1 MAKVKL
7 LLDEDVQLDL
17 ASALRK
23 RGYEAIHVQEL
34 GRKGRNDREQIE
46 YAVEQASCMFTFNVK
61 DFVLLHND
69 YVISEKEHFG
79 IIVSP
84 QLPIG
89 EALRRLLALLQRSSY
104 ESIKNVLE
112 FL

>member
-7 LLDEDVQLDL
+7 LLDEDVHLGL

-23 RGYEAIHVQEL
+23 RGYDAVHVQEL
-34 GRKGRNDREQIE
+34 ARTGRSDREQME
-46 YAVEQASCMFTFNVK
+46 YAIAQESCIFTFNVK

-69 YVISEKEHFG
+69 YAINEREHFG
-79 IIVSP
+79 IIVSS

-89 EALRRLLALLQRSSY
+89 EALRRLLAMLQRSSLD
-104 ESIKNVLE
+104 SMKNILE
-112 FL
+112 FI

>member
-1 MAKVKL
+1 MVKVKL
-7 LLDEDVQLDL
+7 LIDEDVHLEL

-23 RGYEAIHVQEL
+23 RGYDAIHVQEL
-34 GRKGRNDREQIE
+34 ARKGLSDREQIA
-46 YAVEQASCMFTFNVK
+46 YAVEQESCIFTFNVK

-69 YVISEKEHFG
+69 YVINERDHFG
-79 IIVSP
+79 IIVAS

-89 EALRRLLALLQRSSY
+89 EALRRLLALLQRSSE
-104 ESIKNVLE
+104 ESMRNMLE

>member
-1 MAKVKL
+1 MKL
-7 LLDEDVQLDL
+7 LMCKSWVE
-17 ASALRK
+17 
-23 RGYEAIHVQEL
+23 RGEAIANKLSMQLSRV
-34 GRKGRNDREQIE
+34 
-46 YAVEQASCMFTFNVK
+46 ASCMFTFNVK

-89 EALRRLLALLQRSSY
+89 EALRRLLALLQRSSH

>member
-7 LLDEDVQLDL
+7 MLDEDVHLEL

-23 RGYEAIHVQEL
+23 RGYDAIHVQEL
-34 GRKGRNDREQIE
+34 ARKGLSDRKQIE
-46 YAVEQASCMFTFNVK
+46 YAVEQESCIFTFNVK
-61 DFVLLHND
+61 DFVLLHNE
-69 YVISEKEHFG
+69 YVVNEKEHFG
-79 IIVSP
+79 IIVAS

-89 EALRRLLALLQRSSY
+89 EALRRLLALLQRSSE
-104 ESIKNVLE
+104 ESMKNMLE

>member
-23 RGYEAIHVQEL
+23 RGYEAAHVQEL
-34 GRKGRNDREQIE
+34 GRKGRSDREQIE
-46 YAVEQASCMFTFNVK
+46 YAVEQGSCMFFNVK

-79 IIVSP
+79 IIVSS
-84 QLPIG
+84 QLPIC
-89 EALRRLLALLQRSSY
+89 EALRRLLALLQRSSH

>member
-17 ASALRK
+17 ALALRK

-34 GRKGRNDREQIE
+34 GRKGRSDREQIE
-46 YAVEQASCMFTFNVK
+46 YAVEQSVCMFTF
-61 DFVLLHND
+61 ND

>member
-7 LLDEDVQLDL
+7 LLDEDVHLDL

-23 RGYEAIHVQEL
+23 RGYDAMHVQEL
-34 GRKGRNDREQIE
+34 ARKGLNDREQIE
-46 YAVEQASCMFTFNVK
+46 YVVEQESCIFTFNVK
-61 DFVLLHND
+61 DFVLLHNE
-69 YVISEKEHFG
+69 YVINEKEHFG
-79 IIVSP
+79 IIVAS

-89 EALRRLLALLQRSSY
+89 EALRRLLALLQRSSR
-104 ESIKNVLE
+104 ESMKNMLE

>member
-34 GRKGRNDREQIE
+34 GRKGRSDREQIE
-46 YAVEQASCMFTFNVK
+46 YAIEQESCMFSFNVK
-61 DFVLLHND
+61 DFVLIHND

-84 QLPIG
+84 QLTIG
-89 EALRRLLALLQRSSY
+89 EALRRLLALLQRISH

>member
-1 MAKVKL
+1 MLKIKL
-7 LLDEDVQLDL
+7 LIDEDVHLGL

-23 RGYEAIHVQEL
+23 RGYNATHVQEL
-34 GRKGRNDREQIE
+34 ARNGLSDHSQIQ
-46 YAVEQASCMFTFNVK
+46 YAVQQESSLFTFNVK

-69 YVISEKEHFG
+69 YVLHEREHFG
-79 IIVSP
+79 IIVAP

-89 EALRRLLALLQRSSY
+89 EVLRRLLALLQENSQISM
-104 ESIKNVLE
+104 KNILK